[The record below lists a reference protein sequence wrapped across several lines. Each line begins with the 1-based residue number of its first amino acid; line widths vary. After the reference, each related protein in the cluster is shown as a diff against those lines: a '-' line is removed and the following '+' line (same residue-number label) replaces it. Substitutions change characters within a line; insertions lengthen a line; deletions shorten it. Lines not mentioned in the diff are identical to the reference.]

1 MFNYNYPMSTPSY
14 SLSDIAAASG
24 NGYRNN
30 DGGMWGDGAWWIIIL
45 FLFCFNGWGGNGWGN
60 NGANGSGFQGTTTRE
75 ELNYGFDMS
84 DLKSGVNGLSS
95 SLCNGFSGVNTNL
108 LSGFANLAET
118 NNANTRALQSDI
130 CNMGMN
136 NMQNTFSITQAINAD
151 TVAGM

>member
-75 ELNYGFDMS
+75 EIGYGFNMS
-84 DLKSGVNGLSS
+84 DPTSTIYINENISNKKLKKYQ
-95 SLCNGFSGVNTNL
+95 
-108 LSGFANLAET
+108 
-118 NNANTRALQSDI
+118 R
-130 CNMGMN
+130 MN
-136 NMQNTFSITQAINAD
+136 
-151 TVAGM
+151 